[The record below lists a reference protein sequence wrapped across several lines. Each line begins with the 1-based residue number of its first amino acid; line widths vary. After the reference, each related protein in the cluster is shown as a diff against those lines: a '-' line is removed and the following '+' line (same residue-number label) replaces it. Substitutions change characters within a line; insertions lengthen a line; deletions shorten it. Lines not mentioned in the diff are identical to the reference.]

1 MLLIS
6 KTYSEVTPE
15 SAENGEHSDSGFV
28 FQDEPFTF
36 RELVEE
42 LRNFSCMSSCPSD
55 GSTHD
60 WASTYMETVDY
71 ATGTDREESL
81 HFSRKNPARAG
92 KYWAKALRAAGLI

>member
-15 SAENGEHSDSGFV
+15 SAENGELSDTGFV
-28 FQDEPFTF
+28 FKDEPFSF
-36 RELVEE
+36 RELVDE
-42 LRNFSCMSSCPSD
+42 LRNYSCMSSCPSD
-55 GSTHD
+55 GATSE
-60 WASTYMETVDY
+60 WASTHMETVDY
-71 ATGTDREESL
+71 TTGTDREESL